1 MSEWRDYAGC
11 ADADPE
17 VFFPDSHRLG
27 RSDLYAKAREFCAR
41 CPVVAECLEDALQG
55 IEWGMRGGLTPDELH
70 SMRRKRQRAVAKV
83 KASTVGAPRCAGD
96 CGRRVISRT
105 RITADTPAP
114 EGHVRHGGKG
124 MCDACYQ
131 RLAIRPKKSAVVEQA
146 VAADYAR
153 GLTLILAGVHIRDI
167 GHTRLA
173 NPQWRDLAFVARVNS
188 ILDGGATQAATARA
202 VGVSTQQVQR
212 HVARRKATR

>member
-27 RSDLYAKAREFCAR
+27 RSDPYAKAREFCAA

-70 SMRRKRQRAVAKV
+70 SMRRKRQRAVAKG

-96 CGRRVISRT
+96 CGRRVITRA
-105 RITADTPAP
+105 RITADAPAP

-131 RLAIRPKKSAVVEQA
+131 RLVVRPKRGADVDEAQ

-153 GLTLILAGVHIRDI
+153 GLSVVQVKRVHNIGEARVRRILAAHGVTMRDNM
-167 GHTRLA
+167 GRE
-173 NPQWRDLAFVARVNS
+173 VAS
-188 ILDGGATQAATARA
+188 
-202 VGVSTQQVQR
+202 
-212 HVARRKATR
+212 